1 MKSTRYN
8 ALVALTLGALLL
20 GACAEPLDSEDTS
33 DAAQQRQAIIVQPQ
47 FSIEGIER
55 LDDALRLEELGL
67 SISEIRLEPLDGDD
81 DLAYSFIQPQVL
93 RFDVANGVRSLCAE
107 PLELPAAGRYLV
119 SIRVEPVNMRSEDG
133 VSRTS
138 SFTMSGHVAYDSSE
152 TAKGGTMSEGPIPRP
167 FRDDTTR
174 PKDDAA
180 PQDDKKSCRFKH
192 CPSVTWAPFS
202 YHSERSVF
210 YTIDEVNIIDGSQH
224 LSFSFDVEAWGAEA
238 AEPISRA
245 VSSPD
250 AAPILDDRRGLDITR
265 QLDSMGQGVD
275 ALVERAFVKAN
286 PQAL

>member
-1 MKSTRYN
+1 MKFTRYN
-8 ALVALTLGALLL
+8 ALGALALGALAL
-20 GACAEPLDSEDTS
+20 GACAEPLDDTPTP

-47 FSIEGIER
+47 FSIEGVER
-55 LDDALRLEELGL
+55 LDDALLLEELGL
-67 SISEIRLEPLDGDD
+67 SISEIRLEPLDGND
-81 DLAYSFIQPQVL
+81 DLAYSFIRPQYL
-93 RFDVANGVRSLCAE
+93 RFDVASGVRTLCAQ

-119 SIRVEPVNMRSEDG
+119 SIRVEPVYMRSEDG

-138 SFTMSGHVAYDSSE
+138 SFTMSGHVAYDSSQA
-152 TAKGGTMSEGPIPRP
+152 AKGGTMSEGPIPRP

-174 PKDDAA
+174 PKDDAE
-180 PQDDKKSCRFKH
+180 PQEHKHGCRFKR
-192 CPSVTWAPFS
+192 CPTVTWAPFS

-210 YTIDEVNIIDGSQH
+210 YTIDEVHIIDGSQH

-238 AEPISRA
+238 VESISRA

-275 ALVERAFVKAN
+275 ALVERTFVKAN